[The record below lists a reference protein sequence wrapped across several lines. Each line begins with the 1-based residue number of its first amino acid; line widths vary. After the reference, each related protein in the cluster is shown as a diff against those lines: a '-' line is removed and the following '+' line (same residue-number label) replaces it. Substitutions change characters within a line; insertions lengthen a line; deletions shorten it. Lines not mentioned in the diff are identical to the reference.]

1 MLNMQLYMHNTHLAQ
16 FDNKMWKMKRERTCA
31 TNFKKKIQIYK
42 KKMYFLMPHTPEL

>member
-1 MLNMQLYMHNTHLAQ
+1 MLNMQLYMHNTYLAQ

-31 TNFKKKIQIYK
+31 TNLKKNM